1 MGSFEVQVPFDQ
13 IRARIEK
20 AKSDVQVKQSEVVEA
35 LGVQALS
42 LAQKDY
48 RTLSRGGTASDGRRW
63 KTLSP
68 KTVARKLARGRGNRA
83 QANRIAK
90 AKKSLSLIEK
100 HQAKF
105 GSLTAGLEASS
116 RRLMRTIGEAT
127 VLSQSTAIGI
137 DTGLQMAS
145 GSPGFHGPDGHGGNI
160 FAAGLKSVTIGYGR
174 IYSKYFDIARK
185 LLPEV
190 LPESWR
196 QALDR
201 VVQAWLQKI
210 TAGIRSK

>member
-1 MGSFEVQVPFDQ
+1 MGSFEVQVPFNQ
-13 IRARIEK
+13 IRDRIEQ
-20 AKSDVQVKQSEVVEA
+20 AKSQVQVKQSEVVEA
-35 LGVQALS
+35 LGIQALS

-63 KTLSP
+63 KALSP
-68 KTVARKLARGRGNRA
+68 KTIAMKSRRGRKSGKKLTFLGNVLPSG
-83 QANRIAK
+83 RI
-90 AKKSLSLIEK
+90 S
-100 HQAKF
+100 
-105 GSLTAGLEASS
+105 
-116 RRLMRTIGEAT
+116 
-127 VLSQSTAIGI
+127 AIGI

-145 GSPGFHGPDGHGGNI
+145 ASPGFHGSDGRGGNI
-160 FAAGLKSVTIGYGR
+160 FEAGPKSVTIGYGR